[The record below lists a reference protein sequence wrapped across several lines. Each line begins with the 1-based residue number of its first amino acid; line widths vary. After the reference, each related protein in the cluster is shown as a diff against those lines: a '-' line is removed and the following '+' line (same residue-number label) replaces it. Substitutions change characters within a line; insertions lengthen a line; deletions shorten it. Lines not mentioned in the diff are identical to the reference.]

1 MNVPVSIRRQIHSMA
16 ATFIVLSVAIFLVML
31 LSLIA
36 YQRSYTNLLY
46 NVTTAS
52 EFNQDFKE
60 NIDLKMYYYVI
71 ESSYSE
77 GLPISEV
84 EDAQA
89 LAQDLISTTTQ
100 KDSLRAITSVLDLC
114 ENLETKMDQIKE
126 TRNYDE
132 RELQL
137 ENNIYVL
144 TSLIQEYMYNY
155 LYYESVHLNVLYRQM
170 TLQIAAVITALVLIT
185 VILIGLMIRRTAQ
198 LSRSITQPIEALSRR
213 MEEVSG
219 GELTPKEPVQAQA
232 EELNTL
238 STGMEKMVG
247 QIRALLEETTE
258 KQASLRKTE
267 LALLQAQINP
277 HFLYNTM
284 DTIIWLIEAEKNQAA
299 EEMVA
304 NLSNYFRCSLSKGQD
319 IISLETEERHIR
331 SYLQIQQVR
340 YQDILTYTIHIPP
353 DLHQTLLPKLTL
365 QPLVENA
372 LYHGIKLKRARGQIH
387 ISGCQD
393 GDDVLLRVADD
404 GVGMTEERLC
414 ELRKSLETRQ
424 RVGFGL
430 ATVHERLQLC
440 FGPGYG
446 LCLESRVGQ
455 GTVVT
460 ARIPAHW
467 KEVEHP

>member
-1 MNVPVSIRRQIHSMA
+1 MKEPVSIRRQIHSMA

-31 LSLIA
+31 FSLIA
-36 YQRSYTNLLY
+36 YQCSYTNLLY

-60 NIDLKMYYYVI
+60 SIDLKMYYYVI

-84 EDAQA
+84 KNAQT
-89 LAQDLISTTTQ
+89 LAQDLINTTTQ

-114 ENLETKMDQIKE
+114 ENLETKMVQIQE
-126 TRNYDE
+126 TGNYDE
-132 RELQL
+132 REVQL

-155 LYYESVHLNVLYRQM
+155 LYSESVHLNVLHRQM
-170 TLQIAAVITALVLIT
+170 IVQIASVITVLVLTT
-185 VILIGLMIRRTAQ
+185 VVLIGVMTRRAAR
-198 LSRSITQPIEALSRR
+198 LSRSITQPIEDLSRR

-219 GELTPKEPVQAQA
+219 GELTPKEPVKACA

-238 STGMEKMVG
+238 STGMERMVG
-247 QIRALLEETTE
+247 QIRTLLDETTQ

-284 DTIIWLIEAEKNQAA
+284 DTIIWLIEAEQNEAA

-340 YQDILTYTIHIPP
+340 YQDILTYTIDIPCE
-353 DLHQTLLPKLTL
+353 LHQIQLPKLTL

-372 LYHGIKLKRARGQIH
+372 LYHGIKLKRAKGRIS
-387 ISGCQD
+387 ISGRRE
-393 GDDVLLRVADD
+393 GEDVVLQVADN
-404 GVGMTEERLC
+404 GVGMSLERLTT
-414 ELRKSLETRQ
+414 LRQSLKTRE

-446 LCLESRVGQ
+446 LSLESEEGQ
-455 GTVVT
+455 GTCVT

-467 KEVEHP
+467 KEVEHL